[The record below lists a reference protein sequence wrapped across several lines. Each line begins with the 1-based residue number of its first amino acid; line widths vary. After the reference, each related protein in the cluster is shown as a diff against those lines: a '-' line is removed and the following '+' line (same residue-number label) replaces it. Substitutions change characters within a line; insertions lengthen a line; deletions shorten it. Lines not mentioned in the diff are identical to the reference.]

1 MSRARVAAGCAPGP
15 RPDPGTGPA
24 LAVHRQGG
32 FTLLEMIVVLVVLS
46 LLAGLVVARGPQRSA
61 ALDLRAAAAEMVQ
74 ALRGAR
80 ARAIATDRRT
90 VFRLDLAAH
99 RYAVDGAAPRA
110 LPAALGLDMVFAA
123 GQPGEAGTD
132 GTVSFAPDGSSSGGR
147 IDLSQGGRVVEV
159 DIAWLTGRV
168 TAQEAPRAPP

>member
-1 MSRARVAAGCAPGP
+1 
-15 RPDPGTGPA
+15 

-80 ARAIATDRRT
+80 AQAIATNRRT

-123 GQPGEAGTD
+123 GQPGEAGAI
-132 GTVSFAPDGSSSGGR
+132 SFAPDGSSSGGR